1 MHASHPGSAS
11 AKLRRD
17 IGFFGAAFLVL
28 NSVIGAGIFA
38 LPGKVAI
45 SAGLLS
51 PWLFLVV
58 GVLFL
63 SVVLTF
69 AELASYYDR
78 TGGPVLY
85 ATDAFGPLVGF
96 GTGWLIFLARM
107 TAFAANANV
116 MAAYLA
122 SLWGFFGTD
131 VARFSIITIVTV
143 GLTWAN
149 VRGVKDGVRTM
160 SVLTVLKVVPLLL
173 LVALGLQHL
182 SGATLLPGDFHI
194 DNLGGTTLLLIYA
207 YVGFETI
214 GVTAGETS
222 NPRRTVPSALI
233 RTVILTGLLY
243 FLIVLV
249 FVATVPSE
257 AYASATLV
265 DVGRKLAGPIGALI
279 ITLAA
284 VFSIGGN
291 LAGSMLAAPRII
303 FALAENRQL
312 PAWFARIHDQHATP
326 HNAIY
331 VMGGMALVLALSS
344 NFVDLAIGSSVV
356 RLLGYIVCIAALPT
370 IRRKAADRGQ
380 VDGWRLRGGYA
391 IPVVAL
397 GICLWLVAQSRGDD
411 WVKVSILLGIGMLLY
426 ALEKWYYSGKA

>member
-1 MHASHPGSAS
+1 MSPDAR
-11 AKLRRD
+11 LRRD

-38 LPGKVAI
+38 LPGRVAV
-45 SAGLLS
+45 SAGLFS

-69 AELASYYDR
+69 AELASYYEK

-85 ATDAFGPLVGF
+85 AGDAFGPVVGF
-96 GTGWLIFLARM
+96 STGWLIFLARM

-116 MAAYLA
+116 MALYLA
-122 SLWGFFGTD
+122 SLSD
-131 VARFSIITIVTV
+131 VFAGGPARAAIITIVTV

-149 VRGVKDGVRTM
+149 VLGVKDGVRTM
-160 SVLTVLKVVPLLL
+160 SVLTVLKVVPLIL
-173 LVALGLQHL
+173 LVLLGLQHVT
-182 SGATLLPGDFHI
+182 GETLIPGGNFHI
-194 DNLGGTTLLLIYA
+194 DNIGGTTLLLIYA

-214 GVTAGETS
+214 GVTAGETRS
-222 NPRRTVPSALI
+222 PKRTVPIALV
-233 RTVILTGLLY
+233 RTVLGTGLLY

-249 FVATVPSE
+249 FISVISADD
-257 AYASATLV
+257 YADATLV
-265 DVGRKLAGPIGALI
+265 DVGRALAGPTGAII

-291 LAGSMLAAPRII
+291 LAGSMLAAPRLI
-303 FALAENRQL
+303 FSLAENRLL
-312 PAWFARIHDQHATP
+312 PQWFAHINEKYSTP
-326 HNAIY
+326 DRSIL
-331 VMGGMALVLALSS
+331 VMGAMALVLGLSS

-356 RLLGYIVCIAALPT
+356 RLLGYIICIGALPV
-370 IRRKAADRGQ
+370 IRKNASPEAREQA
-380 VDGWRLRGGYA
+380 WRLPGGYA

-397 GICLWLVAQSRGDD
+397 GVCVWLVAQSKVDD
-411 WVKVSILLGIGMLLY
+411 WKKVSVLLAIGIVLY
-426 ALEKWYYSGKA
+426 LVEKWYYSRKRT